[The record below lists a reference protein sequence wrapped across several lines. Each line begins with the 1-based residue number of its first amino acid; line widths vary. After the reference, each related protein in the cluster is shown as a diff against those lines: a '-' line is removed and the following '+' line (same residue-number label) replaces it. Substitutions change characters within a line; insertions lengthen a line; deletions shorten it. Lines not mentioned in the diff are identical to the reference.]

1 MKTNQLKIGVVLSYV
16 SMIAQNIIAIVY
28 TPVMLRLLGQSEYGL
43 YQLVY
48 SVVSYLGL

>member
-28 TPVMLRLLGQSEYGL
+28 TPVSKITGAK
-43 YQLVY
+43 
-48 SVVSYLGL
+48 